1 MPRAFRAGP
10 EGGEGAAQRRAMAA
24 RGREQLEL
32 GRLGEAARAGCCPP
46 SPPLSA
52 WSRDNPGFEPEE
64 EEEGAVAAGPA
75 LEMDA
80 EWGGPAAAPSSVGSG
95 RRQRRIPAEVRGRPP
110 APPEGSTPLRSAW
123 AKRLARRLRG
133 EMGFPRVAA
142 CRGVGRSAKST
153 VLSRGFESGCLLCF
167 LPSLVLR
174 VHSEVVCC
182 NDFSDPDRSQS
193 LPIAAVVS
201 LGTDSLRRSRP
212 GGSLQQKV
220 LQ

>member
-1 MPRAFRAGP
+1 MGGRQQGGPTPSPTVPRAFRAGP

-64 EEEGAVAAGPA
+64 EEGAVAAGPA

-110 APPEGSTPLRSAW
+110 GPPESSAPLRSAW

-133 EMGFPRVAA
+133 EMYFPRVAA
-142 CRGVGRSAKST
+142 YRGVGRSART
-153 VLSRGFESGCLLCF
+153 HLVLCRGFELGCLLCF
-167 LPSLVLR
+167 LPLLVFR
-174 VHSEVVCC
+174 VCSEVICC
-182 NDFSDPDRSQS
+182 NDSSVPGRS
-193 LPIAAVVS
+193 
-201 LGTDSLRRSRP
+201 
-212 GGSLQQKV
+212 
-220 LQ
+220 

>member
-1 MPRAFRAGP
+1 
-10 EGGEGAAQRRAMAA
+10 MAA

-52 WSRDNPGFEPEE
+52 WSRDNPGFEPE

-110 APPEGSTPLRSAW
+110 GPPESSAPLRSAW

-133 EMGFPRVAA
+133 EMGFSPVAA
-142 CRGVGRSAKST
+142 YRGVGRSART
-153 VLSRGFESGCLLCF
+153 HLVLCRGFELGCLLRF
-167 LPSLVLR
+167 LPLLVFR
-174 VHSEVVCC
+174 VRSEVICC
-182 NDFSDPDRSQS
+182 NDFSVPGRS
-193 LPIAAVVS
+193 
-201 LGTDSLRRSRP
+201 
-212 GGSLQQKV
+212 
-220 LQ
+220 